1 MSFRT
6 VVPGEF
12 VDWHAHWHHELCLTL
27 EGKPT
32 VGWAGGKVF
41 PEVDTLF
48 LFKESEAHGFW
59 NSASVPARLWSL
71 EFDIRSNLKT
81 QFREL
86 FELSPQRRV
95 LKLSADRRKGFCT
108 ACQKLALEKGA
119 CGFLNALAA
128 SAWLALQLVN
138 VTRWLADSEGHLP
151 DVAEEID
158 PQCFELWQKIHRNIY
173 QPTSCGAMLFGL
185 DPCHDSL
192 RHRFRKLFGSSP
204 QAMLTRLRIDRA
216 KELLRTSTLSIKEI
230 AYELGYS
237 RQHDLTRAFHRYS
250 GESPSEWKMRS
261 NGLKPREED
270 PRRQSDASQIRPDYP
285 RAPLDY
291 PA

>member
-1 MSFRT
+1 MLLSSALRPLEVSFRT

-48 LFKESEAHGFW
+48 LFNESEAHGFW
-59 NSASVPARLWSL
+59 NFASVPARLWSL

-261 NGLKPREED
+261 NGLKPRDED
-270 PRRQSDASQIRPDYP
+270 SRRPSDASYST
-285 RAPLDY
+285 
-291 PA
+291 

>member
-1 MSFRT
+1 MLLSSALRPLEVSCRT
-6 VVPGEF
+6 LVPGDV

-48 LFKESEAHGFW
+48 LFTESEAHGFW
-59 NSASVPARLWSL
+59 NSASVPVRLCSL
-71 EFDIRSNLKT
+71 EFRIRSDLKT

-95 LKLSADRRKGFCT
+95 LKLSADRRKGFCN
-108 ACQKLALEKGA
+108 ACQKLALEKDA
-119 CGFLNALAA
+119 LGFLNALAA

-138 VTRWLADSEGHLP
+138 VTRWLAHSEGHLP
-151 DVAEEID
+151 DATEEID
-158 PQCFELWQKIHRNIY
+158 PQCFELWQKIHRSIY
-173 QPTSCGAMLFGL
+173 QPTSPGPMLFGL

-216 KELLRTSTLSIKEI
+216 KELLRTSTLSVKEI

-237 RQHDLTRAFHRYS
+237 RQHDLTRAFHKYS
-250 GESPSEWKMRS
+250 GKSPSEWKMRS
-261 NGLKPREED
+261 NGLEPTKEGS
-270 PRRQSDASQIRPDYP
+270 RRPSDAPY
-285 RAPLDY
+285 LT
-291 PA
+291 

>member
-1 MSFRT
+1 MLLSSALKPLEVSFRT
-6 VVPGEF
+6 VFPGEF
-12 VDWHAHWHHELCLTL
+12 VDWHAHRHPELCLIL

-32 VGWAGGKVF
+32 VEWAGGKVF

-71 EFDIRSNLKT
+71 EFDIRSDLKT

-95 LKLSADRRKGFCT
+95 LKLSADRRKGFCNS
-108 ACQKLALEKGA
+108 CQKLALEEGA

-173 QPTSCGAMLFGL
+173 QPASCGPMLFGL

-216 KELLRTSTLSIKEI
+216 KELLRTSALSVKEI

-237 RQHDLTRAFHRYS
+237 RQHDLTRAFHKYS

-261 NGLKPREED
+261 NGLNPH
-270 PRRQSDASQIRPDYP
+270 P
-285 RAPLDY
+285 
-291 PA
+291 